1 MPIYGVKDNKSLEEP
16 IKVIEVTI
24 QSGVGYTGQKIKLP
38 TGWTND
44 NCLILNAFSF
54 NHRGNNFTSILKD
67 FIANDDGTFTLNY
80 ENSGNATTALV
91 VLVKK

>member
-24 QSGVGYTGQKIKLP
+24 QSGVDYTGQKIKLP
-38 TGWTND
+38 EGWTPD

-54 NHRGNNFTSILKD
+54 NERGNNFVPILED

-80 ENSGNATTALV
+80 KNSGNATTAV
-91 VLVKK
+91 IVLVKK